1 MDNNN
6 NKKWFLVTFKE
17 TSPKNENV
25 VTIYSPSCRSKPV
38 YVSFLCWKLKKIFWR
53 TKLSLIP
60 IDIHSMGT
68 INCLINIRK
77 KLKQGLEQHKVSKWQ
92 HLNFWVSYPFKSV

>member
-6 NKKWFLVTFKE
+6 KNNFWWPLKKN
-17 TSPKNENV
+17 SPKNENV

-38 YVSFLCWKLKKIFWR
+38 WVSFLCWKQKKIFWR

-60 IDIHSMGT
+60 IDTLSMGT

-77 KLKQGLEQHKVSKWQ
+77 KLKQGLEQHEGK
-92 HLNFWVSYPFKSV
+92 